1 MSNDELVVNVLEN
14 SNYDEVSPSLTEF
27 VRTYIEK
34 LVSDISLYVDSSI
47 VVENISTVDK
57 YKASQE
63 LSQDITGI
71 PSAYSAIDGEPAVL
85 TQFAEQY
92 SKLGIDSFDALAKE
106 ALLDFLHLH
115 YGLFI
120 VLLSKLNICELSLDP
135 PKQNEYLDITTEV
148 NGKITIIPVRFSFGV
163 VKFLLYELPG
173 SLI

>member
-106 ALLDFLHLH
+106 ALLDFLNLH
-115 YGLFI
+115 NGLFI
-120 VLLSKLNICELSLDP
+120 VSEESSIVLA
-135 PKQNEYLDITTEV
+135 
-148 NGKITIIPVRFSFGV
+148 
-163 VKFLLYELPG
+163 
-173 SLI
+173 